1 MAGLS
6 YGIGAFMAGMLIS
19 ETRYRYQVESDIAA
33 FRDILLGLFFIS
45 VGMLLNL
52 HQIASNIGFVILITL
67 GFILFKA
74 FVITLLTRLFNY
86 EIGVGIRTGLI
97 LAQAG
102 EFSFENLVYKELRNR
117 GYFDKMNSYEKKMKD
132 QDLSL

>member
-1 MAGLS
+1 VVANQRSRELFIMNVLMITLLFSFATKMAGLS

-45 VGMLLNL
+45 IGMLLNL
-52 HQIASNIGFVILITL
+52 HQIASNIGYVILITL

-86 EIGVGIRTGLI
+86 EIGVGIG
-97 LAQAG
+97 
-102 EFSFENLVYKELRNR
+102 SC
-117 GYFDKMNSYEKKMKD
+117 
-132 QDLSL
+132 